1 MLQEI
6 CSTVDCV
13 ISDYVNSEF
22 QTVYWYILD
31 CLINMQTKEEY

>member
-13 ISDYVNSEF
+13 ISDYVHIF
-22 QTVYWYILD
+22 CLLVLD